1 MNEIDI
7 KKVEELT
14 QAFRDMTAACQRLSK
29 QYDEI
34 ARAFNNSVVTAKME
48 KRPFWSWRPAPPHR
62 R

>member
-7 KKVEELT
+7 KKIEELT
-14 QAFRDMTAACQRLSK
+14 QAFRDMTAAYQRLSK

-34 ARAFNNSVVTAKME
+34 ARAFNNSVVTVKME
-48 KRPFWSWRPAPPHR
+48 KRRFWSWRPALPHR